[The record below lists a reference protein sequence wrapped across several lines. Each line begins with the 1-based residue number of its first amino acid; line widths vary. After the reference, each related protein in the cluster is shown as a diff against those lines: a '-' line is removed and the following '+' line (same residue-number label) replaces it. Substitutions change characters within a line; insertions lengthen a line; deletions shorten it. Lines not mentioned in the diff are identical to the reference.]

1 MKMLKMFAG
10 VVVLFAVEILGVTLV
25 EFPSV
30 VGFATNQ
37 HGHWVLVTDELAAMA
52 TIAEP
57 LGWVLIALSA
67 TSALLIL
74 KLYYDMVKSL

>member
-1 MKMLKMFAG
+1 MEFLKIFAG
-10 VVVLFAVEILGVTLV
+10 VAVLFATELLGVALV

-37 HGHWVLVTDELAAMA
+37 HGHWVLVSDELAAMA

-67 TSALLIL
+67 GSALLIL
-74 KLYYDMVKSL
+74 KLYYDMLKSL